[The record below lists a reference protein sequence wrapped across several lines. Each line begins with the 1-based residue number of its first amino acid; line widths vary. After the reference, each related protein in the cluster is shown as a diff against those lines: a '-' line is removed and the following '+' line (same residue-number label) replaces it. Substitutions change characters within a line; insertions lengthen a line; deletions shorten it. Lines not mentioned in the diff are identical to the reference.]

1 VATFSELTR
10 EFLGLYG
17 RQAYADALALV
28 QASLPSFP
36 ERRTE
41 MITWKICMQSRL
53 GRSADAIRTLATAI
67 ETSSYWWIPA
77 ALRKD
82 PDLAPLQGNPEYERL
97 VSICEKR
104 CETAAHNNRPE
115 RLVFAP
121 KTGQTA
127 KLPVLITF
135 HGWGGSAELEAPHW
149 RSLADQG
156 WLVAVTRSSQQIAD
170 GLYIWDDL
178 DRTVREAKAHYRALC
193 RDYPVDTRRL
203 VLAGFSQGGGR
214 ALWLSLSR
222 ALPARGFI
230 GVGPFLDEFDELMPT
245 LPPPRRTKLRAY
257 LVSGSEEQDEGMFA
271 QIEELCKTRSIPFR
285 QEVVPGVG
293 HEYPPDFA
301 PILSRA
307 FAFIFE
313 N

>member
-1 VATFSELTR
+1 MTTFSEISR
-10 EFLGLYG
+10 EFFGLYG
-17 RQAYADALALV
+17 KQSYADALALV
-28 QASLPSFP
+28 QAWLPAFP

-41 MITWKICMQSRL
+41 MITWEICMQSQL
-53 GRSADAIRTLATAI
+53 GRSADAIQTLANAI
-67 ETSSYWWIPA
+67 QTSTYWWSPD
-77 ALRKD
+77 ALHND

-97 VSICEKR
+97 VSVCENR
-104 CETAAHNNRPE
+104 WQTAMKKSRPE

-121 KTGQTA
+121 KTGNTT

-135 HGWGGSAELEAPHW
+135 HGWGANAEKEAPHW
-149 RSLADQG
+149 RGLADQG
-156 WLVAVTRSSQQIAD
+156 WLVAVTRSSQPRAD
-170 GLYIWDDL
+170 GLYVWDDL
-178 DRTVREAKAHYRALC
+178 GRSVREAKAHYRALC
-193 RDYPVDTRRL
+193 RDYPVDTQRL

-230 GVGPFLDEFDELMPT
+230 GVGPFLDEFDDLVPT
-245 LPPPRRTKLRAY
+245 LPPPRRSRLRVA
-257 LVSGSEEQDEGMFA
+257 LVTGSEEQDEGMFA
-271 QIEELCKTRSIPFR
+271 QIEELCKTRSIPFQ
-285 QEVVPGVG
+285 QEVVPGIG